1 MPYIEG
7 VSNEH
12 LMAKIALRVK
22 EMEGNGLGEILL
34 ETPGISGFQR
44 VLSVDLDVGPKAWRV
59 GVCGRLRPK

>member
-34 ETPGISGFQR
+34 ETPGISGF
-44 VLSVDLDVGPKAWRV
+44 
-59 GVCGRLRPK
+59 